1 MRSTSRFLAQ
11 SRGQSSVT
19 AVGQTD
25 AEIREQV
32 ARLTAVVDG
41 LSTAVVICDSTGQV
55 THRNLVA
62 KVMHGTHSGLLI
74 EEVIDRHLA
83 VATHQHS
90 ELLAAEELDL
100 FGPPRQV
107 MVVRA
112 MRLDH
117 GGAYAL
123 IEDVT
128 ERRRIDSVRTDFV
141 ANISHELKTPVGALA
156 VLAETLVEE
165 EDLDIVRRIS
175 ARLFEE
181 AHRAAHTID
190 DLLELSRI
198 ELDGG
203 RYTESVN
210 VAEVAAAALER
221 AAPLS
226 EGNHIAVEVQID
238 GPLTLRANRRQLE
251 SALGN
256 LVENAVK
263 YSESG
268 TTVTVECRLQGTYID
283 FVVSDQGVGI
293 PVQDLDRIFERFYR
307 VDKARSRGTGG
318 SGLGLAIVRHVATN
332 HRGEVLVSS
341 EEGRGSRFTLRIPHR
356 IPDRLEDRESES
368 EPSSDQFTTARNP
381 PHEEHNSPS

>member
-1 MRSTSRFLAQ
+1 MFPQPPSEVS
-11 SRGQSSVT
+11 
-19 AVGQTD
+19 
-25 AEIREQV
+25 AELVQQV

-41 LSTAVVICDSTGQV
+41 LGTAVVICDSTGSV
-55 THRNLVA
+55 THRNLAA
-62 KVMHGTHSGLLI
+62 KLMQGTHSGLLI
-74 EEVIDRHLA
+74 EDVIDRHLA
-83 VATHQHS
+83 VAINTS
-90 ELLAAEELDL
+90 IDLLAPEELDL

-107 MVVRA
+107 VVVRA
-112 MRLDH
+112 LRLEN
-117 GGAYAL
+117 GGAYAM

-165 EDLDIVRRIS
+165 DNLDVVRRIS
-175 ARLFEE
+175 DRLLEE

-203 RYTESVN
+203 QYTEPVSVED
-210 VAEVAAAALER
+210 VVAAALER

-226 EGNHIAVEVQID
+226 EANRISVDVNIEAG
-238 GPLTLRANRRQLE
+238 LSLRANRRQIE

-263 YSESG
+263 YSEPG
-268 TTVTVECRLQGTYID
+268 TKVMVKCQVRGENLD

-332 HRGEVLVSS
+332 HSGQILVSS
-341 EEGRGSRFTLRIPHR
+341 EEGRGSQFTLRIPHR
-356 IPDRLEDRESES
+356 IEDLKTFEST
-368 EPSSDQFTTARNP
+368 PK
-381 PHEEHNSPS
+381 EHTPTL

>member
-1 MRSTSRFLAQ
+1 VALVQ
-11 SRGQSSVT
+11 LLQ
-19 AVGQTD
+19 
-25 AEIREQV
+25 QV

-41 LSTAVVICDSTGQV
+41 LGTAVVISDSTGRI
-55 THRNLVA
+55 THRNLAA
-62 KVMHGTHSGLLI
+62 KLMQGTHSGLLI
-74 EEVIDRHLA
+74 EDVIDRHLA
-83 VATHQHS
+83 VAINTAV
-90 ELLAAEELDL
+90 ELLAPEELDL

-112 MRLDH
+112 MRLEN
-117 GGAYAL
+117 GGSYAL

-165 EDLDIVRRIS
+165 ENLDVVRRIS
-175 ARLFEE
+175 ERLLEE

-203 RYTESVN
+203 QYTEPVS
-210 VAEVAAAALER
+210 VAEVVAAALER

-226 EGNHIAVEVQID
+226 EANRIAVRVELET
-238 GPLTLRANRRQLE
+238 GLSLRANRRQLE

-263 YSESG
+263 YSEPG
-268 TTVTVECRLQGTYID
+268 TTVLVSCQIRGEDLD

-332 HRGEVLVSS
+332 HSGQVLVSS
-341 EEGRGSRFTLRIPHR
+341 EEGKGSQFTLRIPHR
-356 IPDRLEDRESES
+356 SEDLQLSES
-368 EPSSDQFTTARNP
+368 LPK
-381 PHEEHNSPS
+381 EHNPTS

>member
-1 MRSTSRFLAQ
+1 LRSSKDRSSQAQ
-11 SRGQSSVT
+11 PEV
-19 AVGQTD
+19 
-25 AEIREQV
+25 AEELLQQV

-41 LSTAVVICDSTGQV
+41 LGTAIVICDRAGRV
-55 THRNLVA
+55 THRNLAA
-62 KVMHGTHSGLLI
+62 KVMQGTHAGLLI
-74 EEVIDRHLA
+74 EDAIDRHLA
-83 VATHQHS
+83 VAISTAVD
-90 ELLAAEELDL
+90 LLTPEELSL

-107 MVVRA
+107 VVVRA
-112 MRLDH
+112 MRLEN
-117 GGAYAL
+117 GGAYAM

-165 EDLDIVRRIS
+165 EDLAVVRRIS
-175 ARLFEE
+175 DRLLEE

-203 RYTESVN
+203 QYVEPVSVAD
-210 VAEVAAAALER
+210 VVAAALER

-226 EGNHIAVEVQID
+226 EANRIAVEVRLED
-238 GPLTLRANRRQLE
+238 GLSLRANRRQLE

-263 YSESG
+263 YSEPG
-268 TTVTVECRLQGTYID
+268 TTVTVNCEVRGTDLD

-332 HRGEVLVSS
+332 HGGQILVSS
-341 EEGRGSRFTLRIPHR
+341 EEGKGSQFTLRIPCQ
-356 IPDRLEDRESES
+356 IEDPQIEDPQLF
-368 EPSSDQFTTARNP
+368 EPP
-381 PHEEHNSPS
+381 PKEHSPTL